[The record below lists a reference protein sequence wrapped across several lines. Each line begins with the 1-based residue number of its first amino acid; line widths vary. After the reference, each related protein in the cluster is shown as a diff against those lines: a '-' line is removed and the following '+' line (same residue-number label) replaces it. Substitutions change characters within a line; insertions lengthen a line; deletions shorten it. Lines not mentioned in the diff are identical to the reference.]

1 MVLDI
6 KKTVADDACA
16 LTRAIL
22 QMFAMLD
29 LYQAELASIL
39 HLKCGEAGELA
50 AAQRELEPA
59 GEAWEQALLLV
70 RFYRALYVKKWR
82 RGGHAAL
89 VAVEHPVPGGVPH
102 VLIVDNDGL
111 PAVVTYLEQRVQQAD
126 VP

>member
-16 LTRAIL
+16 LTRAVL

-29 LYQAELASIL
+29 LYQAELARIL
-39 HLKCGEAGELA
+39 RLKCGEAGELA

-70 RFYRALYVKKWR
+70 RFYRALYVKKMATGWSCGTGCGRTPGAGWR
-82 RGGHAAL
+82 AA
-89 VAVEHPVPGGVPH
+89 
-102 VLIVDNDGL
+102 
-111 PAVVTYLEQRVQQAD
+111 RVNSR
-126 VP
+126 